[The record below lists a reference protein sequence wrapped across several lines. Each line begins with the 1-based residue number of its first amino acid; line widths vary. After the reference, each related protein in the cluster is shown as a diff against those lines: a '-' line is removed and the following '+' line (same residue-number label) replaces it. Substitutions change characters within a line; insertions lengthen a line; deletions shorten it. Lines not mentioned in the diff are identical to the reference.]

1 MRWSP
6 LVLTLLMAGCA
17 TSTGP
22 ASDRSRSVN
31 PPRNDQAFTL
41 AASYIVPV
49 PSDQFPAAFNGISAI
64 VPIGDGHEMLA
75 LPDDRASSRVYRINL
90 DWTTAGLAVKLL
102 GVIPLQRAEGA
113 PSGLD
118 PEGITIT
125 RDGHMIVSSEG
136 VANVEPRVPPALVE
150 YGMDG
155 RFIRQ
160 LPVRPR
166 YLPPARGPVT
176 TGVRENA
183 AFEALAIAP
192 DFSRLFTATELPLAQ
207 DGPSDAF
214 VPGTHARLLEYAA
227 KGDTY
232 VPAREFA
239 YEISAL
245 EPLTFTPRFSI
256 NGVVEI
262 LILEGGDMLLMERGF
277 AESLDRSQSMN
288 RIRIYRISL
297 EGATD
302 VSKLD
307 SLVGAKFTPVK
318 KTLVLDVNRVP
329 GLIPRL
335 EHLDNF
341 EGMAWGPAE
350 TPGGPRPLVLVSDD
364 NQNARQVTAF
374 MLFKRRM

>member
-1 MRWSP
+1 MRAP
-6 LVLTLLMAGCA
+6 VLVLVLFTAGCA
-17 TSTGP
+17 ATGSAPDTSGN
-22 ASDRSRSVN
+22 AGSA
-31 PPRNDQAFTL
+31 RNDQPFTL

-49 PSDQFPAAFNGISAI
+49 PSDQFPPAFNGISAL
-64 VPIGDGHEMLA
+64 VPLRDGHEMLA
-75 LPDDRASSRVYRINL
+75 LPDDRASSRVYRISVE
-90 DWTTAGLAVKLL
+90 WTGSSGLAVKLL
-102 GVIPLQRAEGA
+102 GAIPLERAEGA
-113 PSGLD
+113 PAGLD

-150 YGMDG
+150 YGVDG

-166 YLPPARGPVT
+166 YLPTPKGPVT

-183 AFEALAIAP
+183 AFEALAMAP
-192 DFSRLFTATELPLAQ
+192 DFSKLFTATELPLAQ

-214 VPGTHARLLEYAA
+214 APGNHARLLEYAA
-227 KGDTY
+227 KGDSY

-239 YEISAL
+239 YEITPLEAL
-245 EPLTFTPRFSI
+245 PFTPRFSI
-256 NGVVEI
+256 NGVVEV
-262 LILEGGDMLLMERGF
+262 LVLDGGDLLLMERGF

-288 RIRIYRISL
+288 RIRIFRISL

-302 VSKLD
+302 VSTLD
-307 SLVGAKFTPVK
+307 SLVGARFTPVK
-318 KTLVLDVNRVP
+318 KTLVMDVNRVP
-329 GLIPRL
+329 GLTTRL

-350 TPGGPRPLVLVSDD
+350 KPGGPRSLVLVSDD
-364 NQNARQVTAF
+364 NQNPRQVTAF